1 MDSVAALSQIIDLT
15 EDNVNEQTDGALSKT
30 ANFFKQLAGF
40 LDVYNVIINKT
51 VSSNNYYFL
60 PSIL

>member
-1 MDSVAALSQIIDLT
+1 MESVAALSQIIDLT
-15 EDNVNEQTDGALSKT
+15 EDDVNEQTDGALSKT

-51 VSSNNYYFL
+51 VSSNYY
-60 PSIL
+60 

>member
-30 ANFFKQLAGF
+30 ASFFKQLAGF
-40 LDVYNVIINKT
+40 LDVYDVIINKT
-51 VSSNNYYFL
+51 VSANNY
-60 PSIL
+60 